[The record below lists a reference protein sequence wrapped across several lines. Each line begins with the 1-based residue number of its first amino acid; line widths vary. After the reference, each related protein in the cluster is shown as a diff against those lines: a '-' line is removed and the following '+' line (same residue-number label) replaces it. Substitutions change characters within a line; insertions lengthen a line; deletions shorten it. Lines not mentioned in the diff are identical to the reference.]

1 MWAFEK
7 IKDIVQ
13 DKKVS
18 QKVGLKK
25 RQGAAWSP
33 SFQYFLVPLR

>member
-13 DKKVS
+13 DKKVP

-25 RQGAAWSP
+25 RQGQPGAHR
-33 SFQYFLVPLR
+33 FNIF